1 MRATLWILRHFP
13 ASITFNNASTFAI
26 VQMDTL
32 SVLPT
37 DLLYVVLLRSAIMPK
52 GFDASASNSSDLL
65 GDPVAASP
73 VPFRPCGAGPHVPC
87 PVIVRLNRLMRIP
100 RLLEFF
106 DRTETRTSYPNV
118 CRILKVCHAFL
129 SHSLSAFFQHEK
141 HNFMS
146 ARRDNQTPA
155 CVANINLLRRVN

>member
-1 MRATLWILRHFP
+1 MHNFIKVLIGNSFI
-13 ASITFNNASTFAI
+13 SNNFSTFA
-26 VQMDTL
+26 VEQMDTL

-52 GFDASASNSSDLL
+52 GFDASGASNSSDLL

-118 CRILKVCHAFL
+118 CRILKVYHQFL
-129 SHSLSAFFQHEK
+129 IF
-141 HNFMS
+141 
-146 ARRDNQTPA
+146 
-155 CVANINLLRRVN
+155 